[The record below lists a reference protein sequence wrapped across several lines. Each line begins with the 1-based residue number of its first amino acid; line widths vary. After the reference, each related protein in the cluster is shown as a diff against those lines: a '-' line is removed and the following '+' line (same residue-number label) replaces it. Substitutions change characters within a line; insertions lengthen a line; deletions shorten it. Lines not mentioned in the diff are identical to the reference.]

1 MAGRLD
7 YGAPFFT
14 PDLGFMHPL
23 RQSVSF
29 CAVLYKLF
37 YFFLIRDF
45 YTKRHKT
52 AHFRESAR
60 PPANGLAMLVQAAPS
75 PPGVASAGRLG
86 KPALWN
92 GTRGGTG
99 GAWHGCWRRGSRAL
113 AVAMLIPLGSVAV
126 MAPQQKNQGEA
137 SPVPQNTLFQM
148 QGYRGAGLRKKRKN
162 TPKTMLILNAVIK
175 TWRQPAFLAAN
186 ELQKTPPH
194 QRPTNAP
201 PNELING
208 IRPASPPCIHLSVS
222 VPNSN
227 KSTLELGICNFVIL
241 SACLVSLSWT
251 MGAWRNWQTQRT

>member
-126 MAPQQKNQGEA
+126 MAPQQKKPGGGI
-137 SPVPQNTLFQM
+137 P
-148 QGYRGAGLRKKRKN
+148 G
-162 TPKTMLILNAVIK
+162 TPKHPFSDAGIPRCRASQKEEEHAENHAYSERGHK
-175 TWRQPAFLAAN
+175 NLAA
-186 ELQKTPPH
+186 
-194 QRPTNAP
+194 
-201 PNELING
+201 
-208 IRPASPPCIHLSVS
+208 
-222 VPNSN
+222 
-227 KSTLELGICNFVIL
+227 
-241 SACLVSLSWT
+241 ACFF
-251 MGAWRNWQTQRT
+251 GCQ

>member
-194 QRPTNAP
+194 QRPTKCLKRDQKKKYA
-201 PNELING
+201 LL
-208 IRPASPPCIHLSVS
+208 RHPASTYPFSM
-222 VPNSN
+222 PNSN
-227 KSTLELGICNFVIL
+227 NSTVELGISRRNVSGGEAPAPA
-241 SACLVSLSWT
+241 SAGPGPAERVT
-251 MGAWRNWQTQRT
+251 R